1 MFVELLRRQLERWE
15 KRQRKK
21 VCRLLIFALFQMRTS
36 VCGSGPRGSA
46 CSPRPYEYW

>member
-21 VCRLLIFALFQMRTS
+21 VCRLLIFALFQVRTS
-36 VCGSGPRGSA
+36 VCERA
-46 CSPRPYEYW
+46 